1 MGSYAEAIADFDA
14 IVNDPNA
21 TEKVDKNLFC
31 YFFIV
36 EILDENEC
44 GIKTSEY
51 KNSST

>member
-44 GIKTSEY
+44 RIKTSEY